1 MEPKGVEPKAEG
13 TGIPSMMQEMMK
25 KMCCGGEVDPAAMCR
40 EMMASAGRTRR
51 GRQSPKRRAGTP
63 RKSRRAPGR

>member
-1 MEPKGVEPKAEG
+1 MEPKGVEPKAGG

-25 KMCCGGEVDPAAMCR
+25 NMCCGGEVDRAAMCG

-51 GRQSPKRRAGTP
+51 ARQSPKRRVGTP
-63 RKSRRAPGR
+63 RKNRRAPGR